1 MVAPVPAQIPN
12 LRPRPPATPLRRR
25 PPLTT
30 HHSLPTL
37 FLPPLCFHILT
48 NCFSRN
54 PFILTTIR
62 IAPGCGGTSLPIS
75 LQTLCLRAAACPDLV
90 GVANPLFSGICRLF
104 SASLRSFL
112 HSLPLFSIACSLF
125 SQNTGGGVPRMQLR
139 DTRVG
144 VA

>member
-62 IAPGCGGTSLPIS
+62 IAPGCGGTSLQS
-75 LQTLCLRAAACPDLV
+75 LSELCASAPLPA
-90 GVANPLFSGICRLF
+90 GVANPLFSGICCLF
-104 SASLRSFL
+104 PVSLRSFL
-112 HSLPLFSIACSLF
+112 RSL
-125 SQNTGGGVPRMQLR
+125 
-139 DTRVG
+139 
-144 VA
+144 